1 MTTEIDSLESNKV
14 EDIGPQI
21 KMQLDQMVNQLN
33 NMPIGMSLVWLWAW
47 DLIRDKYKTYEFVDE
62 MSDYIVTNGT
72 TLDII
77 WEKLW
82 NGPPSDFTLE
92 YGAEQ
97 MDEAVLDWMI
107 DNEFLAI
114 LEEDAW
120 LDEEEETDVVD
131 E

>member
-1 MTTEIDSLESNKV
+1 MTTESLQINKT

-21 KMQLDQMVNQLN
+21 KMQLDQIVNQLS

-47 DLIRDKYKTYEFVDE
+47 DLIRDKYKQYEFVDE
-62 MSDYIVTNGT
+62 WNGYVITSGT
-72 TLDII
+72 TLDAI

-82 NGPPSDFTLE
+82 ANPPSDFTLE

-114 LEEDAW
+114 LEDDGW
-120 LDEEEETDVVD
+120 LDGEEDTNVD